1 MPDTTPLIVAR
12 DGAVV
17 TLQFNRPES
26 LNALDVPTAQA
37 FLAAMRAIATD
48 GSVRAVV
55 LKGSGRAFIAGGD
68 LAAMSAAPRQTVA
81 ELLGA
86 INEAVLLMQRID
98 APIIAQVHGVA
109 AGGGLSLMLMCDFV
123 LVAEKTRFNL
133 AYIKLGANCDVG
145 ASWSLPRLVGL
156 RKALEIALLSED
168 FDADEALR
176 LGLINRVVPALE
188 LEATVNALAQ
198 RLASG
203 PTTAYGHM
211 RRLMRAS
218 QDTDLA
224 NALQAEARGFDACT
238 QTADLP
244 EGIAAFLAKRAP
256 RFTGH

>member
-123 LVAEKTRFNL
+123 LVAKKTRFNL

-176 LGLINRVVPALE
+176 LGLINRVVPAPE

-238 QTADLP
+238 QTTDLP

>member
-81 ELLGA
+81 ELLGT

-109 AGGGLSLMLMCDFV
+109 AGGGIDT
-123 LVAEKTRFNL
+123 EKILLHGDTQ
-133 AYIKLGANCDVG
+133 
-145 ASWSLPRLVGL
+145 L
-156 RKALEIALLSED
+156 RQSED
-168 FDADEALR
+168 PPRSLFTRHLR
-176 LGLINRVVPALE
+176 CLLLKNLTFSLVL
-188 LEATVNALAQ
+188 
-198 RLASG
+198 
-203 PTTAYGHM
+203 
-211 RRLMRAS
+211 
-218 QDTDLA
+218 DC
-224 NALQAEARGFDACT
+224 LQPSFPCCFG
-238 QTADLP
+238 
-244 EGIAAFLAKRAP
+244 
-256 RFTGH
+256 